1 MAKFGWAYINCSGSA
16 DGSATGPT
24 NSVQWYIGSGNSS
37 GSLRYTF
44 VNSTNT
50 LHLTGALNVS
60 GAISASSYH
69 IKNVVNIDVSG
80 STYFGN
86 TNDDVH
92 VRTGS
97 LGVFRVD
104 GVHGPILYANQA
116 KLTTE
121 VHGLAT
127 YYRRITSATYTV
139 VLGDNIIG
147 CSGSSGG
154 SPISQT
160 ITLLPASD
168 VLVGTQLLIKD
179 EYKDRGATKIF
190 VSSSGGNKIE
200 NRAFTVM
207 VGTMP
212 AINLYTD
219 GSNWFIY

>member
-1 MAKFGWAYINCSGSA
+1 MAGFGWAYIDCASSSHATGSA
-16 DGSATGPT
+16 SGPT
-24 NSVQWYIGSGNSS
+24 GSVQCYSGDGNSAGENS
-37 GSLRYTF
+37 F
-44 VNSTNT
+44 VYIASTNT
-50 LHLTGALNVS
+50 LHLTGALNIS

-97 LGVFRVD
+97 MAVGTAGSYRALLHVD
-104 GVHGPILYANQA
+104 VN
-116 KLTTE
+116 KLTTK
-121 VHGLAT
+121 VYGFAGR
-127 YYRRITSATYTV
+127 YRRITAATVTLVAGNY
-139 VLGDNIIG
+139 IIG
-147 CSGSSGG
+147 CSGSGN
-154 SPISQT
+154 QT
-160 ITLLPASD
+160 ITLPVPTAC
-168 VLVGTQLLIKD
+168 LVGTQLLIKD
-179 EYKDRGATKIF
+179 EYKDRGSTKIF
-190 VSSSGGNKIE
+190 VSASSGTLIE